1 MGENNEGF
9 GDELTKLANIVEIIE
24 NSFIGKDTRN
34 IEIKISEE
42 KLLYLS
48 NNLNYEKN
56 DRIIINIGTVN
67 FIFLKK

>member
-1 MGENNEGF
+1 MGENNESF

-24 NSFIGKDTRN
+24 NSFIGKTTSN
-34 IEIKISEE
+34 VEIKISEE

-56 DRIIINIGTVN
+56 DRIIINIGSVN
-67 FIFLKK
+67 FVFLKK

>member
-24 NSFIGKDTRN
+24 NSFIGKTTSN
-34 IEIKISEE
+34 VEIKISEE

-56 DRIIINIGTVN
+56 DRIIINIGSVN
-67 FIFLKK
+67 FVFLKK